1 MSIRYNPQPVLPP
14 IGSGS
19 GGYDFGYGGGNYGW
33 NSGTGYYPYGG
44 GYGNPYGY
52 TQSPQIIQQYI
63 PVPVRPPQQVGQ
75 QYVNTTTPT
84 TPVPTTVSKVPTV
97 QSPEDYLEDH
107 QQIVGNKVIGKDAPT
122 RLWDRFAAGVQ
133 DWWDPTQD
141 RDQRGGVWVEDPL
154 VPNSKG
160 MFVNVDPETG
170 YGGTVEDMV
179 ANAPQS
185 PQPQPPKAETVPNQP
200 LPDDPRNTNTG
211 QLKHFGMNAL
221 LSQADAWLTGQRM
234 QAADDRAFN
243 NLIRTRQWLDP
254 NNINFI
260 TRQQMTPFGKS
271 RLLNE
276 ATSRT
281 QALTSAATDA
291 ANRKLALRQG
301 LLAMKQGAIGTAT
314 AGLNRTYAPGIG

>member
-1 MSIRYNPQPVLPP
+1 MSIQYYPQPVLSPM
-14 IGSGS
+14 GSGS

-33 NSGTGYYPYGG
+33 NSGTGYYPYGS
-44 GYGNPYGY
+44 
-52 TQSPQIIQQYI
+52 SPFYSAPTTHTVVQ
-63 PVPVRPPQQVGQ
+63 PVIVRPPQQVGQ
-75 QYVNTTTPT
+75 QYVNTAPKVTTTQVAPA
-84 TPVPTTVSKVPTV
+84 PK
-97 QSPEDYLEDH
+97 PEDFLPSDK
-107 QQIVGNKVIGKDAPT
+107 KVENWGDSERVVAKDAPEGLA
-122 RLWDRFAAGVQ
+122 RNLLGVL
-133 DWWDPTQD
+133 DWATFGIGDFD
-141 RDQRGGVWVEDPL
+141 KRGNLYGGVHKPGL
-154 VPNSKG
+154 RPGS
-160 MFVNVDPETG
+160 G
-170 YGGTVEDMV
+170 YGGNVSDT
-179 ANAPQS
+179 PIP

-221 LSQADAWLTGQRM
+221 LSQADAFLTGQRM

-276 ATSRT
+276 ATART